1 MSFAILKDVE
11 DNTGGFGMRRMMLI
25 ILAMSFMMTSF
36 VYAREVPY
44 TQEDR
49 DRLIRVETKVEEG
62 LKAVNQRID
71 ALQDLIYILIG
82 AIFAQTVG
90 VMGFVLWDRRTAL
103 APAVRK
109 TKELDE
115 ELAATAKKT
124 KELEEREY
132 MLEKAIRDY
141 AQQEPKLAEVLRA
154 AKLL

>member
-1 MSFAILKDVE
+1 
-11 DNTGGFGMRRMMLI
+11 MRRMMLI

-82 AIFAQTVG
+82 AIFAQTVV

-109 TKELDE
+109 TKELEE